1 MHCNYH
7 RAAGDAGGQEVVL
20 PAMLPVMSGT
30 PGSTKWAG
38 PELSHHTEQVL
49 REELKLDEASIDLLR
64 QQKVV

>member
-1 MHCNYH
+1 MT
-7 RAAGDAGGQEVVL
+7 L

-49 REELKLDEASIDLLR
+49 REELQLDTKVISALR

>member
-1 MHCNYH
+1 MT
-7 RAAGDAGGQEVVL
+7 L

-38 PELSHHTEQVL
+38 LEHSHHTEQVL
-49 REELKLDEASIDLLR
+49 QEEVKLDEACIDLLR